1 MSIRKKNLLIPEEKF
16 KSDFA
21 PLFGFYNYHIK
32 GKDITVALDE
42 IQGFGVSLEPHDLGD
57 IANITDNSLPVNT
70 IAFSSSKKK
79 YNVKHLTWA
88 IIRCLVAHPENI
100 VEKDVNGTKC
110 YSILCSTK
118 NNKTGKIIPTMK
130 GLVACEIWPKFTEQL
145 INKITEKEI

>member
-21 PLFGFYNYHIK
+21 PLSGFYNYHIK
-32 GKDITVALDE
+32 GKDISVALDE
-42 IQGFGVSLEPHDLGD
+42 IQGFGVSLKPYKLKD

-79 YNVKHLTWA
+79 NNVKNLTWA

-100 VEKDVNGTKC
+100 IEKEVNGIKC
-110 YSILCSTK
+110 YRILCSTK
-118 NNKTGKIIPTMK
+118 NNKTGKITQTMK
-130 GLVACEIWPKFTEQL
+130 GLVSCEIWPKFTEQL

>member
-21 PLFGFYNYHIK
+21 PLSGFYNYHIK
-32 GKDITVALDE
+32 GKDISIALDE
-42 IQGFGVSLEPHDLGD
+42 IQGFGVSLKAHKLKN
-57 IANITDNSLPVNT
+57 IANITDSSLPVNS

-79 YNVKHLTWA
+79 NNVKNLTWA

-100 VEKDVNGTKC
+100 IEKDVNGTMC
-110 YSILCSTK
+110 YSICCCAK
-118 NNKTGKIIPTMK
+118 NSKTGKRVPTMK

-145 INKITEKEI
+145 INKIAEKEI